1 LTGAEKCLADAAAAT
16 GSWTGE
22 AKIINILSFFGTAES
37 SLQDITT
44 VDGSSIYTIKKVNYF
59 PVPR

>member
-1 LTGAEKCLADAAAAT
+1 MLRRRQAT
-16 GSWTGE
+16 GLEGYD
-22 AKIINILSFFGTAES
+22 TAES

-59 PVPR
+59 PIPRQGITD